1 MIKFIENS
9 AVYDVSAK
17 MREELCRTLLK
28 TEDTVFL
35 IVPDQFEFETEKT
48 IYSDLEKSGL
58 LTKLYRVNVTTFTSL
73 SRKILEIAGE
83 NMPPADDTVKNVIMN
98 KAVRE
103 QKNLLSALGGPA
115 DKAGFC
121 RKMVETVGQ
130 LKAAGLRAEDLS
142 GEGGLLV
149 SENSGMSTVI
159 RKLSDVGK
167 IFASYD
173 NYLSKYADS
182 PDYTKKA
189 SEIISDKDNNF
200 FEGSSVFVDCFNDF
214 TGSQMEFIRRMI
226 QKAKNVVFAF
236 VTGLA
241 EDRRANV
248 FDRTRAQRDRICRY
262 AEGENI
268 KTETL
273 TENFSTR
280 LCGAMG
286 ELSEKIFGN
295 EKSKA
300 EPEGY
305 CELVSARGVYEE
317 ADYTAAKI
325 KELCLDKG
333 FLYRDI
339 AVLCADAEKGK
350 YIRDAF
356 EKYEIPFFLDI
367 PEPILY
373 RPLVNFFITL
383 LKALIN
389 FTADNVLICLKTG
402 FYCKRTG
409 DDISPVSNKEIDN
422 FENYIFE
429 WNLSAKHLKKE
440 FTFGGENNLNRIHAE
455 AIRKAVAEPIL
466 ELREELKNKDGAGIT
481 RALYDFAVKKA
492 GIERALHSRCY
503 DKNGNFDKEAVDINQ
518 QVWNSL
524 AEIFGILE
532 EELSGENI
540 SLEGYYR
547 LFSDICAQTSL
558 AKPPQY
564 RDCVLVGDIGRTR
577 AGNIKAAFIVG
588 ASYEKLPE
596 ASSGMG
602 IFSEYEAELVTHLI
616 RENSDGDDIRAR
628 SLKDMK
634 EQYSLSLYRVYRA
647 VSLPTEFLSVSFP
660 EYDTSGNKI
669 SRSTVF
675 GDIKR
680 VFPNIKTIK
689 ADELDDLFYCRSIK
703 AIKQR
708 YAQSLGKNTKS
719 SMAMRAYLIES
730 GNGDFVEKLDE
741 IRQKRGSDN
750 AAIHTVSDKTAK
762 QLFKNSLGKN
772 GDITV
777 GATQIEELMLC
788 PFSFFCTKE
797 LGIREIVKREFNSLN
812 RGNAMHYI
820 MQKVFEKYRHKTDE
834 FLKLGHRD
842 LLKIS
847 RDYLVEFLKLNTN
860 GDTEDDKRTMFLF
873 SNIAS
878 SAADLLL
885 TMQTELSVREY
896 LPQFLEM
903 DISQESENKVGFNN
917 ESEFTLF
924 SKPIAVELE
933 KDTEL
938 HIGGKLD
945 RLDAMYAEK
954 DGRPRMYLRVI
965 DYKSKAKSFDKDNA
979 KYGVNIQMLLY
990 LTALCK
996 ANSENETIDVVPGEI
1011 SYINSK
1017 NAGTAKTRQEALY
1030 LLEMNY
1036 RPEGLYINDEIIE
1049 KDLKKLN
1056 EKLISCIDTDD
1067 EEIKQKI
1074 LEQISGSLSLNEY
1087 NSVTAGEFKALSEEC
1102 ISAITEK
1109 LKLIYNGEIRA
1120 VSLTLP
1126 EKNSKGTKNEQPEPC
1141 KYCEFGNICLKAKQK
1156 GEENE

>member
-9 AVYDVSAK
+9 AVYDVSGK
-17 MREELCRTLLK
+17 MREELCEVLSK
-28 TEDTVFL
+28 TEETVFL

-48 IYSDLEKSGL
+48 VYSELEKRGL
-58 LTKLYRVNVTTFTSL
+58 LTKLCRVNVTTFTSL
-73 SRKILEIAGE
+73 SRKILESEGE
-83 NMPPADDTVKNVIMN
+83 KMPPADDTVKNVIMN

-103 QKNLLSALGGPA
+103 QKNLLSALGSVA

-121 RKMVETVGQ
+121 RKMVDTVGQ
-130 LKAAGLRAEDLS
+130 LKSAGLKAEDLNS
-142 GEGGLLV
+142 EGGLLM

-173 NYLSKYADS
+173 NFLSKYADS
-182 PDYTKKA
+182 LDYTKKA
-189 SEIISDKDNNF
+189 SEIISDKDNSF
-200 FEGSSVFVDCFNDF
+200 FENSSVFADCFNDF

-226 QKAKNVVFAF
+226 PKAKNVVFSF
-236 VTGLA
+236 VTGTA
-241 EDRRANV
+241 EDRRADV
-248 FDRTRAQRDRICRY
+248 FDRIRSQRDRICKY

-268 KTETL
+268 EAETL
-273 TENFSTR
+273 TENLNKR
-280 LCGAMG
+280 LCGPLG
-286 ELSEKIFGN
+286 ELSEKLFGN
-295 EKSKA
+295 TKSEKDPS
-300 EPEGY
+300 GY
-305 CELVSARGVYEE
+305 CELVSARGIYEE

-339 AVLCADAEKGK
+339 AVLCADAENGK

-402 FYCKRTG
+402 FYHKHTEDG
-409 DDISPVSNKEIDN
+409 ISVISNKEIDT

-440 FTFGGENNLNRIHAE
+440 FTFGGEKDFNRKKAE
-455 AIRKAVAEPIL
+455 TIRKAVVEPIL

-481 RALYDFAVKKA
+481 RALYDFAVNKA
-492 GIERALHSRCY
+492 CIEKTLLSRCY
-503 DKNGNFDKEAVDINQ
+503 DQNGNIDKDAVGLNQ

-524 AEIFGILE
+524 AEIFSVLE

-547 LFSDICAQTSL
+547 LFSDICSQTSL

-602 IFSEYEAELVTHLI
+602 IFSEYEAELVTNLI
-616 RENSDGDDIRAR
+616 RENTQGDDIRAR

-634 EQYSLSLYRVYRA
+634 EQYSLSLYRAYRA
-647 VSLPTEFLSVSFP
+647 VSLPTEFLSISCP
-660 EYDTSGNKI
+660 EYDSSGNKI
-669 SRSTVF
+669 TRSTIF

-680 VFPNIKTIK
+680 VFPNIKTIR
-689 ADELDDLFYCRSIK
+689 AEELDDLFYCRSIK
-703 AIKQR
+703 AAKQR
-708 YAQSLGKNTKS
+708 YAQSLGKNTKFS
-719 SMAMRAYLIES
+719 AAMRAYLENN
-730 GNGDFVEKLDE
+730 GNADFVKKLDE
-741 IRQKRGSDN
+741 IRENTGKTGSFIMTEN
-750 AAIHTVSDKTAK
+750 PAK
-762 QLFKNSLGKN
+762 QLFKNSLGDN
-772 GDITV
+772 GNINI
-777 GATQIEELMLC
+777 GATHIEKLMQC
-788 PFSFFCTKE
+788 PFLFFCTRE
-797 LGIREIVKREFNSLN
+797 LRIREVNKREFNYLS

-820 MQKVFEKYRHKTDE
+820 MEKVFEQFKGKTDE
-834 FLKLGHRD
+834 FLKLGHRE
-842 LLKIS
+842 LLKLS
-847 RDYLVEFLKLNTN
+847 RDYLFEFLKLNTN
-860 GDTEDDKRTMFLF
+860 GDTEDDKRMVFLF

-885 TMQTELSVREY
+885 TMQTELSVRQY
-896 LPQFLEM
+896 YPQFFEM
-903 DISQESENKVGFNN
+903 NISEESENNVVLKTAKESGFK
-917 ESEFTLF
+917 LI
-924 SKPIAVELE
+924 SKPIPIELSE
-933 KDTEL
+933 DTKV

-954 DGRPRMYLRVI
+954 ENRPRMYLRVI
-965 DYKSKAKSFDKDNA
+965 DYKSSEKSFDKNNA
-979 KYGVNIQMLLY
+979 KCGVNVQMLLY

-996 ANSENETIDVVPGEI
+996 ANSENETIDVLPGEI
-1011 SYINSK
+1011 SYIDSS

-1036 RPEGLYINDEIIE
+1036 RHEGLYINDEIIE
-1049 KDLKKLN
+1049 SDLKKLN
-1056 EKLISCIDTDD
+1056 EKLISCIQIDD
-1067 EEIKQKI
+1067 EEKKQKI
-1074 LEQISGSLSLNEY
+1074 AKEISSSFSPNEN
-1087 NSVTAGEFKALSEEC
+1087 NSVTAEEFKTLSEEC
-1102 ISAITEK
+1102 LSNITEK
-1109 LKLIYNGEIRA
+1109 LKQIYKGNVSA
-1120 VSLTLP
+1120 VPLTLP
-1126 EKNSKGTKNEQPEPC
+1126 EKNSKGKKNKQPNPC
-1141 KYCEFGNICLKAKQK
+1141 IYCEFGNICLKATRK
-1156 GEENE
+1156 GAENE

>member
-17 MREELCRTLLK
+17 MREELCEALSK
-28 TEDTVFL
+28 TDDTVFL

-48 IYSDLEKSGL
+48 VYSDLEKSGL
-58 LTKLYRVNVTTFTSL
+58 LTKLCRVNVTTFTSL
-73 SRKILEIAGE
+73 SRKILESEGE

-103 QKNLLSALGGPA
+103 QKNLLCALGGA
-115 DKAGFC
+115 AEKSGFC
-121 RKMVETVGQ
+121 KKMVDTVGQ
-130 LKAAGLRAEDLS
+130 LKAAGLKAEDLS
-142 GEGGLLV
+142 SEGGLLM
-149 SENSGMSTVI
+149 SENSGMTTVI

-167 IFASYD
+167 IFSSYD
-173 NYLSKYADS
+173 NLLSKYADS
-182 PDYTKKA
+182 LDYTKKA
-189 SEIISDKDNNF
+189 SEIISDKENKF
-200 FEGSSVFVDCFNDF
+200 FEGSWVFVDCFNDF

-226 QKAKNVVFAF
+226 PKAKNVVFAF
-236 VTGLA
+236 VTDIN
-241 EDRRANV
+241 ETPRSNV
-248 FDRTRAQRDRICRY
+248 FGRLLSQRSRICGY
-262 AEGENI
+262 AESENI
-268 KTETL
+268 EVETL
-273 TENFSTR
+273 TENINKR
-280 LCGAMG
+280 LSGALC
-286 ELSEKIFGN
+286 ELSENLFANK
-295 EKSKA
+295 KSK
-300 EPEGY
+300 EDPNGY

-333 FLYRDI
+333 YFYRDI
-339 AVLCADAEKGK
+339 AVLCADAENGK

-383 LKALIN
+383 MKAMIN

-402 FYCKRTG
+402 FYCKRTD
-409 DDISPVSNKEIDN
+409 DDISAISNKEIDT

-440 FTFGGENNLNRIHAE
+440 FTFGGEKDFNRLQAE
-455 AIRKAVAEPIL
+455 TIRQTVAVPIL
-466 ELREELKNKDGAGIT
+466 ELREELKNKDGSGIT
-481 RALYDFAVKKA
+481 RALYDFAVNKA
-492 GIERALHSRCY
+492 DIERALQSRCY
-503 DKNGNFDKEAVDINQ
+503 DRNGDFDNEAVDINQ

-524 AEIFGILE
+524 AEIFSVME

-558 AKPPQY
+558 SKPPQY

-602 IFSEYEAELVTHLI
+602 IFSEYEAELVTSLI
-616 RENSDGDDIRAR
+616 RENTTGDDIRAR

-634 EQYSLSLYRVYRA
+634 EQYSLSLYRAYRA
-647 VSLPTEFLSVSFP
+647 VSLPTEFLSISCP
-660 EYDTSGNKI
+660 EYDSSGNKI
-669 SRSTVF
+669 SRSTIF

-680 VFPNIKTIK
+680 VFPNIKTIR
-689 ADELDDLFYCRSIK
+689 AEELDDLFYCRSIK
-703 AIKQR
+703 SIKQR
-708 YAQSLGKNTKS
+708 YAQSLGKNTKAVS
-719 SMAMRAYLIES
+719 AMRAYLEKS
-730 GNGDFVEKLDE
+730 GNEDFVQKLDE
-741 IRQKRGSDN
+741 IREKRGSDK
-750 AAIHTVSDKTAK
+750 AAVHKMSKNSAK

-772 GDITV
+772 GDIAI
-777 GATQIEELMLC
+777 GATQIEKLMLC

-797 LGIREIVKREFNSLN
+797 LGIREVIKREFNSSN

-820 MQKVFEKYRHKTDE
+820 MQKVFEQYKGKTDE
-834 FLKLGHRD
+834 FLKLEHREF
-842 LLKIS
+842 LKLS
-847 RDYLVEFLKLNTN
+847 RDYLLEFLKLNTN
-860 GDTEDDKRTMFLF
+860 GDIEDDKRTMFLF

-885 TMQTELSVREY
+885 TMQTELSVRQY
-896 LPQFLEM
+896 YPQFFEM
-903 DISQESENKVGFNN
+903 NISQESENKVNLNN
-917 ESEFTLF
+917 ENEFTFF
-924 SKPIAVELE
+924 SKPISIDLSD
-933 KDTEL
+933 DTEV

-979 KYGVNIQMLLY
+979 KSGVNIQMLLY

-996 ANSENETIDVVPGEI
+996 ANSENGPIDVLPGEI
-1011 SYINSK
+1011 SYISSK
-1017 NAGTAKTRQEALY
+1017 NAGAAKTRQEALY
-1030 LLEMNY
+1030 LLEMSY

-1049 KDLKKLN
+1049 SDLKKLN
-1056 EKLISCIDTDD
+1056 EKLISCIQTDD
-1067 EEIKQKI
+1067 EEKKQKI
-1074 LEQISGSLSLNEY
+1074 AEEINGSFSLNED
-1087 NSVTAGEFKALSEEC
+1087 NSVTADEFKALSDETLNT
-1102 ISAITEK
+1102 ITEK
-1109 LKLIYNGEIRA
+1109 LKQIYDGDVSA
-1120 VSLTLP
+1120 VPLKLP
-1126 EKNSKGTKNEQPEPC
+1126 EKNSKGKKNEQPDPC
-1141 KYCEFGNICLKAKQK
+1141 KYCEFGGICRNNRA
-1156 GEENE
+1156 

>member
-9 AVYDVSAK
+9 AVYDVSGK
-17 MREELCRTLLK
+17 MREELCGALSK
-28 TEDTVFL
+28 TDETVFL

-48 IYSDLEKSGL
+48 VYSFLEKSGL
-58 LTKLYRVNVTTFTSL
+58 LTELCRVNVTTFTSL
-73 SRKILEIAGE
+73 SREILESEGE

-103 QKNLLSALGGPA
+103 QKNLLCALGGA
-115 DKAGFC
+115 AEKSGFC
-121 RKMVETVGQ
+121 RKMVDTVGQ
-130 LKAAGLRAEDLS
+130 LKAAGIKAEDLS
-142 GEGGLLV
+142 GEGGLFL
-149 SENSGMSTVI
+149 SENSGMTAVI

-173 NYLSKYADS
+173 SMLSKYADS
-182 PDYTKKA
+182 LDYTKKA

-200 FEGSSVFVDCFNDF
+200 FEGSWVFVDCFNDF
-214 TGSQMEFIRRMI
+214 TGSQTEFIRRMI
-226 QKAKNVVFAF
+226 SKAENVVFAF
-236 VTGLA
+236 VTGA
-241 EDRRANV
+241 KDDKRKNV
-248 FDRTRAQRDRICRY
+248 FDRILSQRSRICGY
-262 AEGENI
+262 AESENI
-268 KTETL
+268 ETETQND
-273 TENFSTR
+273 NFDKR
-280 LCGAMG
+280 LSGALG

-300 EPEGY
+300 DPSG
-305 CELVSARGVYEE
+305 CLELVSARGVYEE

-339 AVLCADAEKGK
+339 AVLCADAENGK

-356 EKYEIPFFLDI
+356 EKYEVPFFLDM

-402 FYCKRTG
+402 FYCKRS
-409 DDISPVSNKEIDN
+409 DDGISAISNKEIDT
-422 FENYIFE
+422 FENYVFE

-440 FTFGGENNLNRIHAE
+440 FTFGKENNFNRQQAE
-455 AIRKAVAEPIL
+455 TVRQAVAVPIL

-481 RALYDFAVKKA
+481 RALYDFAVNKA
-492 GIERALHSRCY
+492 DIERALHSRCY
-503 DKNGNFDKEAVDINQ
+503 DQSGNFDKEAVELNQ

-524 AEIFGILE
+524 AEIFGVLE

-540 SLEGYYR
+540 SLEEYYR

-564 RDCVLVGDIGRTR
+564 RDCVLVGDISRTR

-602 IFSEYEAELVTHLI
+602 IFSEYEAELVTNLI
-616 RENSDGDDIRAR
+616 RENTDSDDIRAR

-634 EQYSLSLYRVYRA
+634 DQYNLSLYRAYRA
-647 VSLPTEFLSVSFP
+647 VSLPTEFLSISCP
-660 EYDTSGNKI
+660 EYDSSGNKI
-669 SRSTVF
+669 SRSTIF

-680 VFPNIKTIK
+680 MFPNIKTIK
-689 ADELDDLFYCRSIK
+689 AEELDFLFYCRSIK
-703 AIKQR
+703 ATKQR
-708 YAQSLGKNTKS
+708 YAQSLGKKTKAFY
-719 SMAMRAYLIES
+719 AMRKYLENN
-730 GNGDFVEKLDE
+730 GNEDFVKNLDE
-741 IRQKRGSDN
+741 IRQKHGSEN
-750 AAIHTVSDKTAK
+750 AAVYTVSEKSSK

-772 GDITV
+772 GDIDI
-777 GATQIEELMLC
+777 GATQIEKLMLC

-797 LGIREIVKREFNSLN
+797 LGIREINKREFNILS
-812 RGNAMHYI
+812 RGNAMHFI
-820 MQKVFEKYRHKTDE
+820 MQKVFEQYKGKTEE
-834 FLKLGHRD
+834 FLKLEHRD
-842 LLKIS
+842 LLKLS
-847 RDYLVEFLKLNTN
+847 RDCLFEFLKLNTN
-860 GDTEDDKRTMFLF
+860 GDTEDDKRTAFLF
-873 SNIAS
+873 ANIAS

-896 LPQFLEM
+896 YPQFFEM
-903 DISQESENKVGFNN
+903 NISKESENKVEFNAA
-917 ESEFTLF
+917 SKKEFTLF
-924 SKPIAVELE
+924 SKPIAIEISD
-933 KDTEL
+933 DTEV
-938 HIGGKLD
+938 HIGGNVD

-965 DYKSKAKSFDKDNA
+965 DYKSSAKSFNKEAA
-979 KYGVNIQMLLY
+979 KSGVHVQMLLY

-996 ANSENETIDVVPGEI
+996 ANSDNKTIDVFPGEI
-1011 SYINSK
+1011 SYISSK

-1049 KDLKKLN
+1049 SDLKKLT
-1056 EKLISCIDTDD
+1056 EKLISCIQTDD
-1067 EEIKQKI
+1067 EEKKRKI
-1074 LEQISGSLSLNEY
+1074 AEKIIGSFSLGED
-1087 NSVTAGEFKALSEEC
+1087 NSVGSDEFKKLADEC
-1102 ISAITEK
+1102 IKNITEK
-1109 LKLIYNGEIRA
+1109 LKKIYGGDVSA
-1120 VSLTLP
+1120 VLLDLP
-1126 EKNSKGTKNEQPEPC
+1126 EKDPNGNKIDAPNPC
-1141 KYCEFGNICLKAKQK
+1141 KYCEFGGICH
-1156 GEENE
+1156 NRRV

>member
-9 AVYDVSAK
+9 AVYDVSRK
-17 MREELCRTLLK
+17 MREELCETLSK
-28 TEDTVFL
+28 TDESVFL

-48 IYSDLEKSGL
+48 IYSDLKKSGL
-58 LTKLYRVNVTTFTSL
+58 LTELCRVNVTTFTSL
-73 SRKILEIAGE
+73 SRKILESEGE

-103 QKNLLSALGGPA
+103 QKNLLSALGSVA

-121 RKMVETVGQ
+121 RKMVDTVGQ
-130 LKAAGLRAEDLS
+130 LKAAGLKAEDLCD
-142 GEGGLLV
+142 EGGLLM
-149 SENSGMSTVI
+149 SENNGMSTVI

-173 NYLSKYADS
+173 NFLSKYADS
-182 PDYTKKA
+182 LDYTKKA
-189 SEIISDKDNNF
+189 SKIISDKDNNF

-226 QKAKNVVFAF
+226 PKAKNVVFSF
-236 VTGLA
+236 VTGTK

-248 FDRTRAQRDRICRY
+248 FDRTRSQRDRICSY
-262 AEGENI
+262 AESENI
-268 KTETL
+268 EVETL
-273 TENFSTR
+273 TENLSKR
-280 LCGAMG
+280 LCGPIG
-286 ELSEKIFGN
+286 ELSEKLFGN
-295 EKSKA
+295 TKS
-300 EPEGY
+300 EEDPNGC

-339 AVLCADAEKGK
+339 AVLCADAENGK

-383 LKALIN
+383 LKAVIN
-389 FTADNVLICLKTG
+389 FTEDNVLICLKTG
-402 FYCKRTG
+402 FYCKRTD
-409 DDISPVSNKEIDN
+409 DDISAISNKEIDT

-440 FTFGGENNLNRIHAE
+440 FTFGGENNFNRLQAE
-455 AIRKAVAEPIL
+455 TIRKAVAVPIL

-481 RALYDFAVKKA
+481 RALYDFAVNKA
-492 GIERALHSRCY
+492 DIERALHSRCY
-503 DKNGNFDKEAVDINQ
+503 DRNGNFDKEAVDINQ

-524 AEIFGILE
+524 VEIFSVLE

-547 LFSDICAQTSL
+547 LFSDICSQTSL

-588 ASYEKLPE
+588 ASYEKIPE
-596 ASSGMG
+596 VSSGMG
-602 IFSEYEAELVTHLI
+602 IFSEYEAELVTNLI
-616 RENSDGDDIRAR
+616 RENTTGDDIRAR

-647 VSLPTEFLSVSFP
+647 VSLPTEFLSVSCP
-660 EYDTSGNKI
+660 EYDSSGNNI
-669 SRSTVF
+669 SRSTIF

-689 ADELDDLFYCRSIK
+689 AEELDDLFYCRSIK
-703 AIKQR
+703 ATKQR
-708 YAQSLGKNTKS
+708 YAQSLRKNTKS
-719 SMAMRAYLIES
+719 YAAMRAYLENS
-730 GNGDFVEKLDE
+730 GNADFVKKLDE
-741 IRQKRGSDN
+741 IKDKRGPGKSDMFKMSKN
-750 AAIHTVSDKTAK
+750 SAK
-762 QLFKNSLGKN
+762 QLFKNSLAKN
-772 GDITV
+772 GNIAI
-777 GATQIEELMLC
+777 GATQIEKLMLC

-797 LGIREIVKREFNSLN
+797 LGIREINKREFNNLS

-820 MQKVFEKYRHKTDE
+820 MQKVFEKYKGKTDK
-834 FLKLGHRD
+834 FLKLGNRE
-842 LLKIS
+842 LLKLS
-847 RDYLVEFLKLNTN
+847 RDYLFEFLKLNTN

-873 SNIAS
+873 SNIAT

-885 TMQTELSVREY
+885 TIQTELSVRQY
-896 LPQFLEM
+896 YPQFFEM
-903 DISQESENKVGFNN
+903 NISEESENKVELSTAK
-917 ESEFTLF
+917 ESGFTLF
-924 SKPIAVELE
+924 SKPIAVDLSD
-933 KDTEL
+933 DTKV

-965 DYKSKAKSFDKDNA
+965 DYKSSGKSFDKNNA
-979 KYGVNIQMLLY
+979 KSGVNVQMLLY

-1017 NAGTAKTRQEALY
+1017 NAGSAKSRQEALY

-1049 KDLKKLN
+1049 SDLKKLN
-1056 EKLISCIDTDD
+1056 DKLISCIQIDD
-1067 EEIKQKI
+1067 EEKKQKI
-1074 LEQISGSLSLNEY
+1074 AEEISGSFSLNEY
-1087 NSVTAGEFKALSEEC
+1087 NSVTADEFKTLSEEC
-1102 ISAITEK
+1102 ISNITEK
-1109 LKLIYNGEIRA
+1109 LKQIYNGD
-1120 VSLTLP
+1120 VSAIPLTLP
-1126 EKNSKGTKNEQPEPC
+1126 EKNSKDKKNDQPDPC
-1141 KYCEFGNICLKAKQK
+1141 KYCEFGDICQNSTSKS
-1156 GEENE
+1156 